1 MPGRPVQTT
10 NYLNAV
16 LTASTLQQRND
27 LRQQLNQVN
36 SNCYPATSS
45 TNSNTNIDNNNVGF
59 WDSNSLTN
67 QMQLSND
74 PLLSAILDQVID
86 IVPANLL
93 EPTGTDLQTQTET
106 MAIEV
111 IQKSLMQYESV
122 VKSTS
127 SLTMPGTPP
136 AYTTATVSIKLL
148 FTVWPMF
155 YICCEAV
162 QFFAISLV
170 FYDVPQ

>member
-1 MPGRPVQTT
+1 MPGRPAQTT

-27 LRQQLNQVN
+27 VRQQLNQLN

-45 TNSNTNIDNNNVGF
+45 TNSNATIENNNIGGWDNNN
-59 WDSNSLTN
+59 LAN

-74 PLLSAILDQVID
+74 PLLSDILDQVID
-86 IVPANLL
+86 IVPDDIMHLL
-93 EPTGTDLQTQTET
+93 EPTGADLQTQGNNFQARLTET

-122 VKSTS
+122 VKSTA

-136 AYTTATVSIKLL
+136 AYSTATVSIH
-148 FTVWPMF
+148 
-155 YICCEAV
+155 YYYYCNAR
-162 QFFAISLV
+162 SNN
-170 FYDVPQ
+170 